1 MKLNRLVNENL
12 KRNAR
17 KWGTRIDKA
26 EKIARDELFTPG
38 GGDRPN
44 VPNLLIIFTDGRST
58 GEDKSDFT
66 PFIQLTEGLEVR
78 SLYGSVLVTCS
89 YGSPIYS

>member
-1 MKLNRLVNENL
+1 M
-12 KRNAR
+12 
-17 KWGTRIDKA
+17 A

-58 GEDKSDFT
+58 GEGKADFT

-78 SLYGSVLVTCS
+78 SLYGSVLITCS
-89 YGSPIYS
+89 YESPIYS